1 MVKKSACQCRRS
13 GFDPWVGKI
22 PWRRERLPTSV
33 FLPGKFHGQRVLAGY
48 SPWSCKE
55 LDMAE
60 QLTLTYLMLRM
71 LSTFSCANLPL
82 IYFPWWSVYLNLCSF
97 FLNWVVHF
105 FIIEFWKLSMRSGH
119 KTCARCLLYKYF
131 LPACGLFFI
140 LLIWLSESRNA

>member
-97 FLNWVVHF
+97 FL
-105 FIIEFWKLSMRSGH
+105 IELFNFS
-119 KTCARCLLYKYF
+119 LLNFENYLCILDTRLVQDVCFTNISSLLVAYF
-131 LPACGLFFI
+131 SF
-140 LLIWLSESRNA
+140 S